1 MDNYDFLI
9 KKKIKLVNIFVILVI
24 VFLIEEKV
32 ITGW

>member
-9 KKKIKLVNIFVILVI
+9 KKKIKSVNIFVILVI